1 MLFDAIRRHVESKAD
16 VQLGR
21 YVGPYGQGGL
31 QRLQRLGS
39 DVEFI
44 ARGPARRTWT
54 PGAVLAV
61 GSPLGGPGRVIL
73 QDPPPGQ
80 IGSSAH
86 QVSRPQIL
94 KETGSPLIFGLQP
107 GVYRRGKPDQPAS
120 LFGAGFQSNHSVA
133 ITRFDG
139 GAGRDVIDER
149 FTVHQ
154 VEVID
159 AGQIDFLLDVASEVP
174 AGTLFDAAIILP

>member
-39 DVEFI
+39 NVEFI

-54 PGAVLAV
+54 PGAVLTV

-86 QVSRPQIL
+86 QVSLIL
-94 KETGSPLIFGLQP
+94 NTYEC
-107 GVYRRGKPDQPAS
+107 
-120 LFGAGFQSNHSVA
+120 
-133 ITRFDG
+133 
-139 GAGRDVIDER
+139 
-149 FTVHQ
+149 
-154 VEVID
+154 
-159 AGQIDFLLDVASEVP
+159 
-174 AGTLFDAAIILP
+174 